1 MNSKVQERLGRLASH
16 LNAPDQILNSHLPNV
31 AQCDKDSINTEPTWS
46 TSTSTT
52 NHGCYNYEPG
62 RLLLNQVAIITGA
75 GSGIGRAAAILFAH
89 HGAYV
94 CVSDLDAA
102 AAEATADFIR
112 NSAGDRCITVVG
124 DVTAEDFPQR
134 CVDATVKAFGGALH
148 ILVCN
153 AGFTWDGVVHKMKPK
168 QWDMMLNVHCTAPF
182 RLIQAAAPFMR
193 DAAKTEIAA
202 KGRAHPRSILTVS
215 SVSGVHGNSGQ
226 SNYAT
231 AKAGIVGLTKTV
243 AKEWGAFNI
252 RANSLVYGHI
262 NTRLVQDK
270 EKGASI
276 SVDGEKITLGIPQAD
291 ATAGLMQQMSALGRV
306 GTAEEAAGAMLLL
319 ACPYA
324 SYITGQAIE
333 VTGGGWM

>member
-1 MNSKVQERLGRLASH
+1 MHSKAQERLGRLAGH
-16 LNAPDQILNSHLPNV
+16 LSAPDHKSSSHSDAVQGDKNILN
-31 AQCDKDSINTEPTWS
+31 IEPTS
-46 TSTSTT
+46 SAGTSKS
-52 NHGCYNYEPG
+52 NQGCFNYEPG

-112 NSAGDRCITVVG
+112 NSAGDRCITAVG
-124 DVTAEDFPQR
+124 DVTEEDFPQR
-134 CVDATVKAFGGALH
+134 CVDATVKAFGGSLH
-148 ILVCN
+148 ILVLN

-182 RLIQAAAPFMR
+182 RLIQAAAPYMR
-193 DAAKTEIAA
+193 DAAKSELQRT
-202 KGRAHPRSILTVS
+202 GRAHPRSILTVS

-226 SNYAT
+226 ANYAT
-231 AKAGIVGLTKTV
+231 AKAGVVGLTRAV
-243 AKEWGAFNI
+243 AKEWGLLNI

-276 SVDGEKITLGIPQAD
+276 SVDGEKISLGIPQAD
-291 ATAGLMQQMSALGRV
+291 ATAGLMQQLSALGRV

>member
-1 MNSKVQERLGRLASH
+1 MNLKAQGRLGRLAGH
-16 LNAPDQILNSHLPNV
+16 LSAPDHMSSSNSKAP
-31 AQCDKDSINTEPTWS
+31 QCDKNTLNTEQTSS
-46 TSTSTT
+46 TSTSSS
-52 NHGCYNYEPG
+52 NQGCYNYEPG

-75 GSGIGRAAAILFAH
+75 GSGIGRAAAFLFAH

-102 AAEATADFIR
+102 AAESTADFIR

-124 DVTAEDFPQR
+124 DVTAEDFPKR

-148 ILVCN
+148 ILVLN

-182 RLIQAAAPFMR
+182 RLIQAAAPYMR
-193 DAAKTEIAA
+193 GAAKDEIHRS
-202 KGRAHPRSILTVS
+202 GYAHPRSILTVS
-215 SVSGVHGNSGQ
+215 SVSGVHGNAGQ

-231 AKAGIVGLTKTV
+231 AKAGIVGLTKAI
-243 AKEWGAFNI
+243 AKEWGSFNI

-291 ATAGLMQQMSALGRV
+291 ATAGLMQQLSALGRV

>member
-1 MNSKVQERLGRLASH
+1 LT
-16 LNAPDQILNSHLPNV
+16 APDHTSTSQSHN
-31 AQCDKDSINTEPTWS
+31 AFQCEENTLNTEPTSS
-46 TSTSTT
+46 TDTSTT
-52 NHGCYNYEPG
+52 TQGCYNFEPG

-75 GSGIGRAAAILFAH
+75 GSGIGRDAALLFAH

-94 CVSDLDAA
+94 CVSDLDGD

-124 DVTAEDFPQR
+124 DVTSEDFPKR
-134 CVDATVKAFGGALH
+134 CVDATVKAFGGSLH

-182 RLIQAAAPFMR
+182 RLIQAAAPYMR
-193 DAAKTEIAA
+193 DAAKEELQRT
-202 KGRAHPRSILTVS
+202 GRAHPRSILTVS
-215 SVSGVHGNSGQ
+215 SVSGVHGNAGQ

-231 AKAGIVGLTKTV
+231 AKSGIVGLTKAV

-276 SVDGEKITLGIPQAD
+276 SVAGEKINLGIPQAD

>member
-1 MNSKVQERLGRLASH
+1 MNAKVQERLGRLADH
-16 LNAPDQILNSHLPNV
+16 LNAPDHISSFMNSKAP
-31 AQCDKDSINTEPTWS
+31 QCDKNTLNIEATSS
-46 TSTSTT
+46 TSTSSTT
-52 NHGCYNYEPG
+52 QGCYNYEPG

-75 GSGIGRAAAILFAH
+75 GSGIGRAAAFLYAH

-124 DVTAEDFPQR
+124 DVTAVDFPKR
-134 CVDATVKAFGGALH
+134 CVDATVKAFGALH
-148 ILVCN
+148 ILVLN
-153 AGFTWDGVVHKMKPK
+153 AGFTWDGVVHKMKDK

-182 RLIQAAAPFMR
+182 RLIQAAAPYMR
-193 DAAKTEIAA
+193 GAAKDELQRT
-202 KGRAHPRSILTVS
+202 GHAHPRSIVTVS
-215 SVSGVHGNSGQ
+215 SVSGVHGNAGQ

-231 AKAGIVGLTKTV
+231 AKAGIVGLTKAV
-243 AKEWGAFNI
+243 AKEWGSFNI

-291 ATAGLMQQMSALGRV
+291 ATAGLMQQLSALGRV